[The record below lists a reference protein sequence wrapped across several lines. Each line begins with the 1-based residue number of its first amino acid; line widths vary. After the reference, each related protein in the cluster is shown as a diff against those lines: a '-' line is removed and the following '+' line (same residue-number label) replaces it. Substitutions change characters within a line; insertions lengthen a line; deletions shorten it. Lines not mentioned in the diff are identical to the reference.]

1 MKTIVYRYYCRFR
14 PPMPGAIPRKGLLST
29 YNFDER
35 KYIPTIEKRAYG
47 YAIYDRQLTEKEI
60 SDYELTPATE
70 MRTAD

>member
-1 MKTIVYRYYCRFR
+1 MKKSWAYYATQRW
-14 PPMPGAIPRKGLLST
+14 PVPGAIPRKGLLST
-29 YNFDER
+29 YDFDER

-60 SDYELTPATE
+60 SEYELTPAPE